1 MKIKITEHLKKIVVL
16 FFLLIP
22 NSLSADFFEDIT
34 SKIIDNPKRLSY
46 GVSVTDANKDGNFD
60 FIVTGF
66 GYVNL
71 ALSYDKGKLINII
84 NQKKFSDE
92 FRRTIG
98 VAACDIDKDGYEEIY
113 FLNTDTYSGTK
124 KYSDRLIDL
133 EKDKYI
139 DLFEIKENQ
148 RDLNLTAGR
157 SVVCVDRNG
166 DGNYGV
172 YVANYGGPTRFY
184 EYTDNIIVDKSVKL
198 NLAKI
203 TGGRAVV
210 AGHIISDKID
220 VFAANERGANFLYK
234 NNEGKFLD
242 VANEYRVQ
250 DILQNGRGTALTD
263 IYYRG
268 RLDILNGNWG
278 GFHRAYVLK
287 DNIFEDI
294 AKPPFDEPSRIRTV
308 ISADLDNDGYDEVF
322 MNNIGEPNKLFK
334 ILDNG
339 LIEQIPLDVGL
350 EPNGYGTGA
359 AVADIDN
366 DGILE
371 LLVSHGESFDQ
382 PLSLY
387 KAKIGPNRK
396 YLRIKPLNRYGAPAR
411 GATVT
416 LISNLRKHSKTIDAG
431 SGYLC
436 QMEPIA
442 HYGIREK
449 EKNIKIQSYTL
460 NHILEK
466 SKFCNKEIDLLD
478 IDTEGTDY
486 KVLLGLNF
494 EKYKP
499 KLICVEIYN
508 KDIKDDKIYKLLTN
522 KGYSLIWSNI
532 FSHLFKIS

>member
-1 MKIKITEHLKKIVVL
+1 MINYLKKLIVL

-22 NSLSADFFEDIT
+22 NSLNADFFEDIT
-34 SKIIDNPKRLSY
+34 SQIVENPKRLSY
-46 GVSVTDANKDGNFD
+46 GVSVTDVNQDGNFD

-66 GYVNL
+66 GYLNL
-71 ALSYDKGKLINII
+71 ALSYENGKLVNIV

-98 VAACDIDKDGYEEIY
+98 VAACDIDRDGYEEIY

-133 EKDKYI
+133 EKGKFI
-139 DLFEIKENQ
+139 DLFEIEKNQ
-148 RDLNLTAGR
+148 KDLNLTAGR
-157 SVVCVDRNG
+157 SVVCVDRKG

-172 YVANYGGPTRFY
+172 YVANYGGPTRYY
-184 EYTDNIIVDKSVKL
+184 EYNDDILVDKSVQL
-198 NLAKI
+198 NLAKV

-234 NNEGKFLD
+234 NDKGKFLD
-242 VANEYRVQ
+242 VAYEYRVQ
-250 DILQNGRGTALTD
+250 DVLQNGRGTALSD

-287 DNIFEDI
+287 NDIFEDI

-322 MNNIGEPNKLFK
+322 LNNIGEPNKLFR
-334 ILDNG
+334 ILENG
-339 LIEQIPLDVGL
+339 LIKQIPLDVGL
-350 EPNGYGTGA
+350 EPDGYGTGA

-366 DGILE
+366 DGVLE
-371 LLVSHGESFDQ
+371 LLVSHGESWDQ

-387 KAKIGPNRK
+387 KAKVDPDNK
-396 YLRIKPLNRYGAPAR
+396 YLRIKPLNQYGAPAR

-416 LISNLRKHSKTIDAG
+416 LISNLRKHSKTIDSG

-436 QMEPIA
+436 QMEPVA
-442 HYGIREK
+442 HYGIRKNEK
-449 EKNIKIQSYTL
+449 DIKIQIKWTNGKTKTISVKELNQTITL
-460 NHILEK
+460 NQK
-466 SKFCNKEIDLLD
+466 
-478 IDTEGTDY
+478 
-486 KVLLGLNF
+486 
-494 EKYKP
+494 
-499 KLICVEIYN
+499 
-508 KDIKDDKIYKLLTN
+508 
-522 KGYSLIWSNI
+522 
-532 FSHLFKIS
+532 

>member
-1 MKIKITEHLKKIVVL
+1 MKIKMIDYLKKLVVL

-22 NSLSADFFEDIT
+22 NNLNADFFEDIT
-34 SKIIDNPKRLSY
+34 SQIVENPKRLSY
-46 GVSVTDANKDGNFD
+46 GVSVTDVNKDGNFD

-66 GYVNL
+66 GYLNL
-71 ALSYDKGKLINII
+71 ALSYENGKLVNIV

-98 VAACDIDKDGYEEIY
+98 VAACDIDRDGYEEIY

-133 EKDKYI
+133 EKGKFI
-139 DLFEIKENQ
+139 DLFEIEKNQ
-148 RDLNLTAGR
+148 KDLNLTAGR
-157 SVVCVDRNG
+157 SVVCVDRKG

-172 YVANYGGPTRFY
+172 YVANYGGPTRYY
-184 EYTDNIIVDKSVKL
+184 EYNDDILVDKSVQL
-198 NLAKI
+198 NLAKV

-234 NNEGKFLD
+234 NDKGKFLE
-242 VANEYRVQ
+242 VAYEYRVQ
-250 DILQNGRGTALTD
+250 DVLQNGRGTALSD

-287 DNIFEDI
+287 NDIFEDI

-322 MNNIGEPNKLFK
+322 LNNIGEPNKLFR
-334 ILDNG
+334 ILENG
-339 LIEQIPLDVGL
+339 LIKQIPLDVGL
-350 EPNGYGTGA
+350 EPDGYGTGA

-366 DGILE
+366 DGVLE
-371 LLVSHGESFDQ
+371 LLVSHGESWDQ

-387 KAKIGPNRK
+387 KAKVDPDNK
-396 YLRIKPLNRYGAPAR
+396 YLRIKPLNQYGAPAR

-416 LISNLRKHSKTIDAG
+416 LISNLRKHSKTIDSG

-436 QMEPIA
+436 QMEPVA
-442 HYGIREK
+442 HYGIRKNEK
-449 EKNIKIQSYTL
+449 DIKIQIKWTNGKTKTISVKELNQTITL
-460 NHILEK
+460 NQK
-466 SKFCNKEIDLLD
+466 
-478 IDTEGTDY
+478 
-486 KVLLGLNF
+486 
-494 EKYKP
+494 
-499 KLICVEIYN
+499 
-508 KDIKDDKIYKLLTN
+508 
-522 KGYSLIWSNI
+522 
-532 FSHLFKIS
+532 

>member
-1 MKIKITEHLKKIVVL
+1 MKIKINKYLKKIVVL
-16 FFLLIP
+16 FLLLTP
-22 NSLSADFFEDIT
+22 NGLYADFFEDIT
-34 SKIIDNPKRLSY
+34 NQIVDNPKRLSY
-46 GVSVTDANKDGNFD
+46 GVSVTDVNQDGNFD
-60 FIVTGF
+60 FVVTGF
-66 GYVNL
+66 GYLNL
-71 ALSYDKGKLINII
+71 ALSYEDGKLINIVK
-84 NQKKFSDE
+84 QKKFTDE

-133 EKDKYI
+133 ENNSYV
-139 DLFEIKENQ
+139 DLFEIEKNQ

-157 SVVCVDRNG
+157 SVVCVDRKG

-184 EYTDNIIVDKSVKL
+184 EIEDELIKDKAQSL
-198 NLAKI
+198 NLDNI

-234 NNEGKFLD
+234 NNNGKFLD

-250 DILQNGRGTALTD
+250 DILQNGRGTALAD

-339 LIEQIPLDVGL
+339 EFKEINIGNALETNGL
-350 EPNGYGTGA
+350 GTGA
-359 AVADIDN
+359 AVADIDG

-371 LLVSHGESFDQ
+371 LLISHGESGYQ
-382 PLSLY
+382 PLTLY
-387 KAKIGPNRK
+387 KANSKKNNF
-396 YLRIKPLNRYGAPAR
+396 LRIKPINMHGAPAR

-416 LISNLRKHSKTIDAG
+416 LVSNLRTHSKTIDSG

-436 QMEPIA
+436 QMEPVA
-442 HYGIREK
+442 HYGIRKNER
-449 EKNIKIQSYTL
+449 NIKIIVTWTNGEENTFEINELNKTL
-460 NHILEK
+460 
-466 SKFCNKEIDLLD
+466 EI
-478 IDTEGTDY
+478 
-486 KVLLGLNF
+486 KQN
-494 EKYKP
+494 
-499 KLICVEIYN
+499 N
-508 KDIKDDKIYKLLTN
+508 
-522 KGYSLIWSNI
+522 
-532 FSHLFKIS
+532 

>member
-1 MKIKITEHLKKIVVL
+1 MKYLKKLII
-16 FFLLIP
+16 FFAITIP
-22 NSLSADFFEDIT
+22 TYSSADFFEDLT
-34 SKIIDNPKRLSY
+34 EIISDNPKRLSY
-46 GVSVTDANKDGNFD
+46 GVSVTDVNQDGNFD
-60 FIVTGF
+60 FVVTGF
-66 GYVNL
+66 GYLNI
-71 ALSYDKGKLINII
+71 ALSYENGKLINIV
-84 NQKKFSDE
+84 NQKKFTDE

-133 EKDKYI
+133 EKDKFI
-139 DLFEIKENQ
+139 DLFEIEENQ

-157 SVVCVDRNG
+157 SVVCVDRKG

-184 EYTDNIIVDKSVKL
+184 EYTDNIIVDKSVQL

-234 NNEGKFLD
+234 NNDGKFLD

-287 DNIFEDI
+287 DNIFEDV
-294 AKPPFDEPSRIRTV
+294 AKPPFDKPSRIRTV
-308 ISADLDNDGYDEVF
+308 ISADLDNDGYDEIF

-339 LIEQIPLDVGL
+339 LIEQIPLDIGL

-366 DGILE
+366 DGVLE

-387 KAKIGPNRK
+387 KAKIASDSK
-396 YLRIKPLNRYGAPAR
+396 YLRIKPLNKYGAPAR

-436 QMEPIA
+436 QMEPVA
-442 HYGIREK
+442 HYGIRKK
-449 EKNIKIQSYTL
+449 EKNIKIQIKWT
-460 NHILEK
+460 NGKTEK
-466 SKFCNKEIDLLD
+466 FS
-478 IDTEGTDY
+478 
-486 KVLLGLNF
+486 
-494 EKYKP
+494 
-499 KLICVEIYN
+499 
-508 KDIKDDKIYKLLTN
+508 IKDLNQTITIKQK
-522 KGYSLIWSNI
+522 
-532 FSHLFKIS
+532 